1 MFIGRTNKAHPNIVL
16 AELHGDLFSRHACP
30 LEGATFLFVAVDEI
44 IVDVVND
51 PKRRTSPRSNYN
63 DQHLLAE
70 RPNCSPTRASV
81 ED

>member
-44 IVDVVND
+44 IVNVVND
-51 PKRRTSPRSNYN
+51 PKRRASPHGNYS
-63 DQHLLAE
+63 DRHPVAE
-70 RPNCSPTRASV
+70 RPKCSTSVVSV